1 MLPTLFLTLQL
12 SGAQFINPPA
22 VHKPTGYTHAVKT
35 PRCKLVFVSGQVA
48 LDAKGELVGAGDFAR
63 QAEQVFRNLEEVLRA
78 SGASFRDVVKM
89 NSYVVGLTP
98 ERRDQWRAV
107 RNKFAWMQNPPAS
120 TLIGVQAL
128 ARPEFLL
135 EVEVI
140 ACAK

>member
-1 MLPTLFLTLQL
+1 MLPTLLLLLQL
-12 SGAQFINPPA
+12 GGMQFINPTA
-22 VHKPTGYTHAVKT
+22 VHKPTGYTHAVKA
-35 PRCKLVFVSGQVA
+35 PGCQPVFVSGQVA
-48 LDAKGELVGAGDFAR
+48 LDAKGQLVGAGDFSR

-78 SGASFRDVVKM
+78 SGSTFRDVVKM
-89 NSYVVGLTP
+89 NSYVVGLTT

-107 RNKFAWMQNPPAS
+107 RNKFAAMENPPAS